1 MDQSSGV
8 SHLVS
13 AHVGSKL
20 TLLSSMML
28 QWKYCKLI
36 PYEEVIPL
44 VEGKIDQGSITQ
56 MWNGM

>member
-8 SHLVS
+8 SHPVME
-13 AHVGSKL
+13 HVGSKL